1 MYTQDYHQTEI
12 LWLLICNRRRFNVK
26 SFMRS
31 GVTDQELKDQF
42 KALWNIRDDR
52 YSDERTE
59 QTVANRKHKNQ
70 HELYWG
76 LGPQQRDSREE
87 IDGQCKLGL
96 GFPTP
101 KSP

>member
-1 MYTQDYHQTEI
+1 MYTRKTI
-12 LWLLICNRRRFNVK
+12 IRRKFYGCLFATVDGFNVK

-59 QTVANRKHKNQ
+59 QTVANRKHK
-70 HELYWG
+70 
-76 LGPQQRDSREE
+76 
-87 IDGQCKLGL
+87 
-96 GFPTP
+96 
-101 KSP
+101 KST

>member
-1 MYTQDYHQTEI
+1 
-12 LWLLICNRRRFNVK
+12 
-26 SFMRS
+26 MRS

-76 LGPQQRDSREE
+76 LGAPAKILEKR
-87 IDGQCKLGL
+87 IDGNASWG
-96 GFPTP
+96 
-101 KSP
+101 